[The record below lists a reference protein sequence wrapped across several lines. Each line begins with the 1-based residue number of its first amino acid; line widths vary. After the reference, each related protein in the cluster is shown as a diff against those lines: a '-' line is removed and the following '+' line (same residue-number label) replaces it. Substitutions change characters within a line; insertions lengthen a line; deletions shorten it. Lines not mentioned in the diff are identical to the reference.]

1 MARILIVEDERI
13 VAWELQERLQNL
25 GYSVPAVA
33 FSGEEALIKCEEV
46 TPDVVLMDIILKG
59 GMDGIETAGHIHT
72 QYNIPVIYLTA
83 HADEKTLER
92 AKTTAPYGYIL
103 KPIRDREL
111 HITIEMALYKHEME
125 RKLKESEERLRESEE
140 KFRSLFENIALGV
153 YRTTPSGRILMANP
167 ALVRMLG
174 YTTFE
179 ELAQHDVDD
188 RFRPDLRS
196 VFKELI
202 ETEGRIIGLESAL
215 VKKDG
220 TVLYVRE
227 SARAVRDDSGNILYY
242 EGTVEDIT
250 ERKRAEESL
259 RESEE
264 KYRRIV
270 ELAPDGIITVNLEG
284 IVTSCNTAFL
294 NLTGYSKDDVVGKH
308 FAELPTIQER
318 DIILYNEAF
327 NSLAKGDTPQPFE
340 FTWLHRDGTLRS
352 GEAHISIMK
361 KGDEI
366 IGFQSIARDTT
377 ERRRI
382 EEAYHSLVEYSLQ
395 GLAIIQ
401 DFRIVF
407 TNTALSE
414 MLGYTIEELKS
425 FSSEDLKKMVHPE
438 DQPGA
443 WRRFIQ
449 RLDGVETSPH
459 YEFRVIRKDRKIRW
473 LESFSNQIMYQGKP
487 AVQVSFIDITERKQI
502 EKALQSERD
511 KMKALIEGLD
521 RTGIGIDIVGIDYR
535 VLLQNKTLR
544 EEFGD
549 LIGGLCYEEYIGSDE
564 PCTICPMRNAIKNN
578 TVESAEIVNIHGKH
592 IKLISAPLPNA
603 DGTVDKAI
611 EIAID
616 ITERITA
623 EEALRESEE
632 KYRSLFE
639 ELRDALYISTREGTF
654 VNVNQTALELFG
666 YTREEMMAL
675 DVQDLY
681 ANPGDRA
688 AFLQE
693 IEEKGSLKDYE
704 VKMRTR
710 NGSVMDCLLTSVVWR
725 DSEGEI
731 LGYQTII
738 RDITNRKKMEEK
750 IKNYTRDLEEKVAER
765 TDELRRANRLKSEF
779 LANMSHEFRTPLNSI
794 LSFTD
799 ILLLEIDGSVNGQ
812 QKQDL
817 EMIKESGED
826 LLALV
831 NDLLDISKIEAGM
844 MELLLEQVVPEEAVS
859 SVVSQLAIKA
869 EEKGLSLTV
878 NVPDDLPAVLAD
890 ETRLRQILRN
900 LLENAL
906 KFTEKGEV
914 LIGAYHKD
922 EKVIFWV
929 RDTGIGISEEDQK
942 LIFDKFRQVPGG
954 KGSGGAG
961 LGLSVAKELVEF
973 HGGRIW
979 IESELGKGSTFSFSI
994 PVAE

>member
-1 MARILIVEDERI
+1 M
-13 VAWELQERLQNL
+13 
-25 GYSVPAVA
+25 
-33 FSGEEALIKCEEV
+33 
-46 TPDVVLMDIILKG
+46 
-59 GMDGIETAGHIHT
+59 
-72 QYNIPVIYLTA
+72 
-83 HADEKTLER
+83 
-92 AKTTAPYGYIL
+92 
-103 KPIRDREL
+103 
-111 HITIEMALYKHEME
+111 
-125 RKLKESEERLRESEE
+125 
-140 KFRSLFENIALGV
+140 
-153 YRTTPSGRILMANP
+153 
-167 ALVRMLG
+167 
-174 YTTFE
+174 
-179 ELAQHDVDD
+179 
-188 RFRPDLRS
+188 
-196 VFKELI
+196 
-202 ETEGRIIGLESAL
+202 
-215 VKKDG
+215 
-220 TVLYVRE
+220 
-227 SARAVRDDSGNILYY
+227 
-242 EGTVEDIT
+242 
-250 ERKRAEESL
+250 
-259 RESEE
+259 
-264 KYRRIV
+264 
-270 ELAPDGIITVNLEG
+270 
-284 IVTSCNTAFL
+284 
-294 NLTGYSKDDVVGKH
+294 
-308 FAELPTIQER
+308 
-318 DIILYNEAF
+318 
-327 NSLAKGDTPQPFE
+327 
-340 FTWLHRDGTLRS
+340 
-352 GEAHISIMK
+352 
-361 KGDEI
+361 
-366 IGFQSIARDTT
+366 
-377 ERRRI
+377 
-382 EEAYHSLVEYSLQ
+382 
-395 GLAIIQ
+395 
-401 DFRIVF
+401 
-407 TNTALSE
+407 
-414 MLGYTIEELKS
+414 
-425 FSSEDLKKMVHPE
+425 
-438 DQPGA
+438 
-443 WRRFIQ
+443 
-449 RLDGVETSPH
+449 
-459 YEFRVIRKDRKIRW
+459 
-473 LESFSNQIMYQGKP
+473 
-487 AVQVSFIDITERKQI
+487 
-502 EKALQSERD
+502 
-511 KMKALIEGLD
+511 
-521 RTGIGIDIVGIDYR
+521 
-535 VLLQNKTLR
+535 R

-549 LIGGLCYEEYIGSDE
+549 LTGGLCYEEYIGSDE

-869 EEKGLSLTV
+869 EEKGLSLTM